1 MELVV
6 GRVAKSHGIRG
17 EVVVEVRTDEPEER
31 FAVGAVLRG
40 RKPRDRHLHEYTVEA
55 AREHSGRLL
64 LRLQGI
70 DGRDAADALRGVL
83 FVVDSA
89 DLPPSGDPD
98 EFYDHEL
105 EGLTVRIVAGRP
117 DGGTEVGTVREVL
130 HTAAGEL
137 LSIRPAGQERGELLV
152 PFVTEIVPTVS
163 VRDGVIEIDPPEG
176 LLDPDFGEPPSKKK
190 KSTEGKQ

>member
-6 GRVAKSHGIRG
+6 GRVVKSHGIRG
-17 EVVVEVRTDEPEER
+17 EVVVDVRTDEPEER

-40 RKPRDRHLHEYTVEA
+40 RKPRDQHLHDYTVEA

-64 LRLQGI
+64 LRLQGV

-89 DLPPSGDPD
+89 DLPPSDDPD

-137 LSIRPAGQERGELLV
+137 LSIRPTGQDRAEVLV

-163 VRDGVIEIDPPEG
+163 VREGVIEIDPPEG

-190 KSTEGKQ
+190 TSEGKQ